1 MMPTPTYSWLGYAY
15 EADPAQ
21 VRLPMVDFGLSFGAF
36 AGGSLSPDGAAA
48 KLVQGKVFIPFEIAA
63 SGTPQTANF
72 AKQLSERYK
81 ATNMVVQAFPFYQ
94 AGASGFL
101 DALKITNSVVEYID
115 HGISLSETP
124 FNAVGLCFAGF
135 PQSGCL
141 APTPLITVTLDNGS
155 QGTVLPPVG
164 FAWNPLPNGFA
175 PKAKVVILAACGI
188 TSAFINQWHLSAT
201 GQALIVPVYDPG
213 TNNQIHLEMAAAD
226 VQFMLDQLSGGLNVG
241 AAVDL
246 TNTAN
251 GGKVGYTWT
260 VIPEAGR
267 NVTFSLSSH

>member
-1 MMPTPTYSWLGYAY
+1 
-15 EADPAQ
+15 
-21 VRLPMVDFGLSFGAF
+21 
-36 AGGSLSPDGAAA
+36 
-48 KLVQGKVFIPFEIAA
+48 
-63 SGTPQTANF
+63 
-72 AKQLSERYK
+72 
-81 ATNMVVQAFPFYQ
+81 
-94 AGASGFL
+94 GASGFL

-141 APTPLITVTLDNGS
+141 APTPLITVALDNGS